1 MALYFFLCL
10 FCATCVL
17 LLPWY
22 TEVQSSW
29 GLELPRK
36 NILWDDAGPQKKET
50 VLTWFMVQENSAAA
64 TTVLCSIEGSV
75 RVPSEQSQWPT
86 AAVVIKHEPEAWS
99 SAQMFGFWCW
109 NSKNCVPSSKVATH
123 DKWHPCYLYYSPS
136 RQLSMCW
143 PSIHTRWE
151 WMALLFTLTMTWKIR
166 DMLSKGIHP
175 EWFRLQ
181 LAFCAVAKEQLN
193 YT

>member
-1 MALYFFLCL
+1 MLVLCDLCAAFALIYRSAKLLRSWTTKKKHPVRWCR
-10 FCATCVL
+10 AT
-17 LLPWY
+17 
-22 TEVQSSW
+22 
-29 GLELPRK
+29 
-36 NILWDDAGPQKKET
+36 KKET